1 MSSED
6 PGSGAGAAS
15 DLAGRPHHNS
25 ILLTERVTPEL
36 IKYACEQIVR
46 LVDPEKIILF
56 GSRARGDDRA
66 GSDLDLLVIVDS
78 LESCRVLADRINRF
92 FMRRL
97 FEMDVLVRKV
107 EDVERNVADGNPFYI
122 HHILKQGKVLY
133 ERGEQ
138 TAQP

>member
-1 MSSED
+1 MTVTEQQTLSD
-6 PGSGAGAAS
+6 PV
-15 DLAGRPHHNS
+15 LRQF
-25 ILLTERVTPEL
+25 LEL
-36 IKYACEQIVR
+36 IEPLRERID
-46 LVDPEKIILF
+46 LLILF